1 MRLLFPLLLIV
12 PAAAADYREHPR
24 AAELLNSLAV
34 EHQFNDA
41 ELEWVRAQLATAQ
54 RVPKLIEA
62 EQQAKERTLTWTAYR
77 KIHLGDKTIANGRA
91 FMAAHRETLA
101 RAESDYG
108 VPASVITAVL
118 GVETKYGAYTSPHR
132 VLDAL
137 ATQGFEHP
145 TRSAFFFSELVA
157 LFALARE
164 RGFDPSALKGSYA
177 GALGMAQFMPSNYRR
192 LALDY
197 DNDGRVDLWSA
208 TDAIGS
214 VARYFNDYD
223 RSRAWTRDRPIV
235 LPASMPPPEALTT
248 LTRNQKRADSTIG
261 ALAALGLI
269 TAQELDPRQPA
280 GALELTLDQGSEWW
294 IGLPNFYAIQT
305 YNPRVYYAMAVT
317 QLAQAI
323 ETAP

>member
-1 MRLLFPLLLIV
+1 MRIFLLSLLV
-12 PAAAADYREHPR
+12 AGTAHADYREHPQ
-24 AAELLNSLAV
+24 ATVLLQTLAT
-34 EHQFNDA
+34 EHGFNA
-41 ELEWVRAQLATAQ
+41 TEQEWVRAQLAVAE

-77 KIHLGDKTIANGRA
+77 KIHLGEKTIANGRT
-91 FMAAHRETLA
+91 FMATHRDTLA

-164 RGFDPSALKGSYA
+164 RGFDPRTLKGSYA

-197 DNDGRVDLWSA
+197 DNDGRVDLWSPA
-208 TDAIGS
+208 DAIGS
-214 VARYFNDYD
+214 IARYFNDYD
-223 RSRAWTRDRPIV
+223 PSRAWTRNQPIV
-235 LPASMPPPEALTT
+235 LPASTPPTETLTT
-248 LTRNQKRADSTIG
+248 LVRNGKRTDNTVG
-261 ALAALGLI
+261 VLAAMGLI
-269 TAQELDPRQPA
+269 AAADVDPRQPA

-294 IGLPNFYAIQT
+294 IGLPNFYAVQT

-323 ETAP
+323 EATP